1 MWNLPPP
8 PGFQGLHPDQPITVY
23 QRHLPHWRQDG
34 ATYFVTFR
42 LADSLPQSKLDELA
56 ALKEAWERQ
65 HPRQR
70 PPSGT
75 ALLSRR
81 ATVQESRPTD
91 ELAHQLRQHPPSGT
105 ALPSR
110 RATVQESRPT
120 DELARQLQERIE
132 RWLDQGMGSCPLKQP
147 SLAAFLTSAMHRFD
161 DDRYELDCY
170 VVLPN
175 HAHVIVRPLM
185 PTTHPIEAIVG
196 SWKKYSSRRIN
207 RALQQTGDLWQ
218 DESYDRLVRDE
229 EHLWRAIQYIGANP
243 DKAGL
248 ARESCPMW
256 IRPQWVEFGWRFD
269 GPGLGPTARESRPT

>member
-65 HPRQR
+65 HPRQH
-70 PPSGT
+70 PPS
-75 ALLSRR
+75 
-81 ATVQESRPTD
+81 
-91 ELAHQLRQHPPSGT
+91 SGT

-147 SLAAFLTSAMHRFD
+147 SLAAFLTSAMHHFD

-185 PTTHPIEAIVG
+185 PTTHPIEAVVG